1 MKLTKI
7 HADDCEV
14 CLSLGDSAKGVA
26 SDNGFEYDE
35 IELDYLANNPSPIRD
50 YVVGYHLDE
59 QGMVEVPIYIIT
71 TPEGNIQGS
80 SVVKK
85 LDEVVNL
92 IGAWQ
97 KWESSQKQS

>member
-14 CLSLGDSAKGVA
+14 CLTLGDSAKGVA
-26 SDNGFEYDE
+26 TENGFDYDE

-50 YVVGYHLDE
+50 YVVGFHLDE

-71 TPEGNIQGS
+71 TDGGDIQGS

-85 LDEVVNL
+85 LEEVDNL
-92 IGAWQ
+92 IGAWK

>member
-7 HADDCEV
+7 HAEDCEV
-14 CLSLGDSAKGVA
+14 CLTLGDSAKGIANTV
-26 SDNGFEYDE
+26 GFDYDE
-35 IELDYLANNPSPIRD
+35 IELDYLANNPSQIRD

-71 TPEGNIQGS
+71 TSEGDIQGS
-80 SVVKK
+80 SVVKDIK
-85 LDEVVNL
+85 EVDNL
-92 IGAWQ
+92 IGAWK